1 MAKKEI
7 TGSLANYLPV
17 PGETIEE
24 LLESNNLS
32 QADLALR
39 TGLSKK
45 HINQLIK
52 GKKRITIETASKLS
66 NVFTTL
72 NPSFWNNLQRIY
84 DEQIQEIKDKEL
96 NLIQNETLAL
106 ENKDRDILLKSLE
119 EPSKPTK
126 ALSDLLSK

>member
-52 GKKRITIETASKLS
+52 GKKRITTETASKLS

-84 DEQIQEIKDKEL
+84 DEQIQEIKDKE
-96 NLIQNETLAL
+96 NISDEEKKIA
-106 ENKDRDILLKSLE
+106 KSL
-119 EPSKPTK
+119 P
-126 ALSDLLSK
+126 